1 MKTKTDQS
9 LKAKFEAAIAKSVA
23 AVGVN
28 GLSKRDL
35 IKRFSNKGTSEATL
49 YRWFEASIA
58 SGKPG
63 QKAVRSVKAAA
74 AARGRRGADPASSVA
89 KAVTETLPAVV
100 RLDDVSGTPTIR
112 IIERLNQA
120 IDAMDQ
126 LMAHAR
132 TEDGKV
138 RNAKLL
144 LGAADKLRA
153 CLDTAV
159 KIQQAMRSV
168 DEVDRLHQA
177 MIAEIAKCDRDLA
190 ERVIRAMRA
199 VSSSWSG

>member
-1 MKTKTDQS
+1 MKTKTDQE
-9 LKAKFEAAIAKSVA
+9 LKAKFEAAIAKA
-23 AVGVN
+23 AATVGVD
-28 GLSKRDL
+28 GVSKRDL

-49 YRWFEASIA
+49 YRWFDASMA

-63 QKAVRSVKAAA
+63 QTAVRAIKKAAVERA
-74 AARGRRGADPASSVA
+74 RRGASVP
-89 KAVTETLPAVV
+89 KAVSATLPAVV
-100 RLDDVSGTPTIR
+100 RMEDLSGAPTIK

-132 TEDGKV
+132 SEDGKV

-144 LGAADKLRA
+144 LGAADKLRS

-199 VSSSWSG
+199 VSSTWSG